1 MLRSGLTVHQ
11 HELLAVRN
19 PFSEIS
25 AFSCL
30 KMSGGKTKGCWERDR
45 IVGKYLGKS
54 RDYQFYR
61 LLLLGIIWVNVGR
74 ERGVGKEASFLGNIW
89 VKVGISGSE
98 FFQCFLIPDQNPKSM
113 FFKTNNMALIF
124 YPD

>member
-1 MLRSGLTVHQ
+1 MLGLQIVRITDCRISDSLEKALKPPKSHVLRSGLTVHQ

-45 IVGKYLGKS
+45 VVGKYLGKS
-54 RDYQFYR
+54 RDYHFYR
-61 LLLLGIIWVNVGR
+61 ILLLGIIWVKGGDYR
-74 ERGVGKEASFLGNIW
+74 FRILPMFL
-89 VKVGISGSE
+89 
-98 FFQCFLIPDQNPKSM
+98 
-113 FFKTNNMALIF
+113 
-124 YPD
+124 

>member
-1 MLRSGLTVHQ
+1 MKPPKSHVLRSGLTVHQ

-30 KMSGGKTKGCWERDR
+30 KMSGGKTKGCWERGR
-45 IVGKYLGKS
+45 VVGKYLGKS

-61 LLLLGIIWVNVGR
+61 LLLLGIIWVKGGDYR
-74 ERGVGKEASFLGNIW
+74 FRILPMFL
-89 VKVGISGSE
+89 
-98 FFQCFLIPDQNPKSM
+98 
-113 FFKTNNMALIF
+113 
-124 YPD
+124 

>member
-1 MLRSGLTVHQ
+1 MKPPKSHVLRSGLTVHQ

-30 KMSGGKTKGCWERDR
+30 KMSGGKTKVCRVRDR
-45 IVGKYLGKS
+45 IVGKYLVKS

-74 ERGVGKEASFLGNIW
+74 ERGVGKEASFFGKYLG
-89 VKVGISGSE
+89 KSGVFRSE
-98 FFQCFLIPDQNPKSM
+98 LSQCF
-113 FFKTNNMALIF
+113 
-124 YPD
+124 

>member
-1 MLRSGLTVHQ
+1 
-11 HELLAVRN
+11 
-19 PFSEIS
+19 
-25 AFSCL
+25 
-30 KMSGGKTKGCWERDR
+30 MSGGKTKGCWERDR

-61 LLLLGIIWVNVGR
+61 LLLLGIIWVKVGR

-98 FFQCFLIPDQNPKSM
+98 FCQCFFLIPDQNPKSM
-113 FFKTNNMALIF
+113 FSKTNNMALIF
-124 YPD
+124 YSD

>member
-89 VKVGISGSE
+89 VKVGFSA
-98 FFQCFLIPDQNPKSM
+98 QN
-113 FFKTNNMALIF
+113 
-124 YPD
+124 YPNVFDT

>member
-30 KMSGGKTKGCWERDR
+30 KMSGGKTKGCWERGR
-45 IVGKYLGKS
+45 VVGKYLGECGERRGCWEGGKVVGKYLGKS
-54 RDYQFYR
+54 GDSRLRIFPMFY
-61 LLLLGIIWVNVGR
+61 
-74 ERGVGKEASFLGNIW
+74 
-89 VKVGISGSE
+89 
-98 FFQCFLIPDQNPKSM
+98 D
-113 FFKTNNMALIF
+113 T
-124 YPD
+124 